1 MKEESPPSLS
11 RMCSPLTSLAWIEPN
26 GKIHWIG
33 MTHTHG
39 MWAFIY
45 LHPNR
50 QNDPYI
56 PDSAQSSSELLE
68 SGWIRVS
75 SVVDLDVRNI
85 DSISQASWDAWST
98 IVASCARQVPPE
110 KEMTVSTGSGIRD
123 YFKIAV
129 GDFIEKY
136 CSKRASDAYWGKL
149 MGESRRRKVPGRP
162 SRINEFYEIHQ
173 AIEALSSLAPHIAN
187 YLDGMINA
195 GNTKEQVLGI
205 LGKFRGY
212 RDSLPQP
219 IFRAM
224 EIVVPGFRTIEDFE
238 SRVLQMSEEEL
249 DRRLGKLLLAIQS
262 GRLAGSAMGESL
274 VRSIV
279 RMTLLEDLKG
289 FQART
294 KDIDYMANLSDPTF
308 EDPRQGSL
316 VNKPL
321 AIDVKRAWA
330 AEADHKFMDSII
342 KIHWT
347 GGLDWEKKLR
357 NFLKLSGKNE
367 ISTSGYLPGSKEFV
381 SSWGTIGV
389 IVKGRTTLA
398 SNDMNTVNSGYHGQ
412 TPPETLKKYT
422 SSGVPKRPLSFRGP
436 SAWGGGS
443 SKYIL
448 DRDSFDP
455 YESRRSEF
463 IVDNWKPVGIIV
475 DIIDFLGTVQFPSV
489 SAEPNIRYAEVVLEL
504 GLPVYDW
511 EMKEIPKEKIE
522 AALRGAG
529 GRL

>member
-1 MKEESPPSLS
+1 MEETPTPPLS
-11 RMCSPLTSLAWIEPN
+11 RMCKGFSSLAWIEPN
-26 GKIHWIG
+26 GKIHW
-33 MTHTHG
+33 MSMRYTHG
-39 MWAFIY
+39 SWAFVY
-45 LHPNR
+45 LNPDR
-50 QNDPYI
+50 EGAAYI
-56 PDSAQSSSELLE
+56 PDSEQSSERLRQE
-68 SGWIRVS
+68 GWIRVS
-75 SVVDLDVRNI
+75 SATDIDVRNI
-85 DSISQASWDAWST
+85 DSISQAAWDAWST
-98 IVASCARQVPPE
+98 IVTSCAGQIQPHS
-110 KEMTVSTGSGIRD
+110 EMTVSTSSKLSD
-123 YFKIAV
+123 YFKITV
-129 GDFIEKY
+129 GDFVEKY
-136 CSKRASDAYWGKL
+136 CSRNASDAYWGKL
-149 MGESRRRKVPGRP
+149 MGESRKRRIPGRQ
-162 SRINEFYEIHQ
+162 SRINEFHEIHQ
-173 AIEALSSLAPHIAN
+173 ALEALSSLAPHIAN
-187 YLDGMINA
+187 YLDGLINA
-195 GNTKEQVLGI
+195 GNTKEQVLGM
-205 LGKFRGY
+205 LGKFKGY

-238 SRVLQMSEEEL
+238 GRVLQMSEEEL

-330 AEADHKFMDSII
+330 AEADHKFMDSLI

-357 NFLKLSGKNE
+357 NFLNLSGKNE

-522 AALRGAG
+522 AALRGSG

>member
-1 MKEESPPSLS
+1 MNREIFTTSSMQDVPLDPVDAEEIEVSVNEDVRKRGNKWCAYVDDKLTKAEKE
-11 RMCSPLTSLAWIEPN
+11 
-26 GKIHWIG
+26 GKPKKYKG
-33 MTHTHG
+33 KKVG
-39 MWAFIY
+39 
-45 LHPNR
+45 
-50 QNDPYI
+50 
-56 PDSAQSSSELLE
+56 SAQRTPSGNIRMKARACYASKKKANNAMAAAMMESSA
-68 SGWIRVS
+68 S
-75 SVVDLDVRNI
+75 S
-85 DSISQASWDAWST
+85 A
-98 IVASCARQVPPE
+98 
-110 KEMTVSTGSGIRD
+110 
-123 YFKIAV
+123 
-129 GDFIEKY
+129 
-136 CSKRASDAYWGKL
+136 
-149 MGESRRRKVPGRP
+149 
-162 SRINEFYEIHQ
+162 
-173 AIEALSSLAPHIAN
+173 
-187 YLDGMINA
+187 
-195 GNTKEQVLGI
+195 
-205 LGKFRGY
+205 
-212 RDSLPQP
+212 
-219 IFRAM
+219 
-224 EIVVPGFRTIEDFE
+224 
-238 SRVLQMSEEEL
+238 
-249 DRRLGKLLLAIQS
+249 
-262 GRLAGSAMGESL
+262 
-274 VRSIV
+274 VRSMV
-279 RMTLLEDLKG
+279 REILLEDLKG
-289 FQART
+289 FQSRT
-294 KDIDYMANLSDPTF
+294 KGIDYMANLDDPTF

-316 VNKPL
+316 VNKPM
-321 AIDVKRAWA
+321 ARDVKRAWA
-330 AEADHKFMDSII
+330 AEADHRFMDSII

-367 ISTSGYLPGSKEFV
+367 ISTSGYLPGSNKFS

-412 TPPETLKKYT
+412 VEPETLKKYA

-489 SAEPNIRYAEVVLEL
+489 SVEPNIRYAEVVLEL